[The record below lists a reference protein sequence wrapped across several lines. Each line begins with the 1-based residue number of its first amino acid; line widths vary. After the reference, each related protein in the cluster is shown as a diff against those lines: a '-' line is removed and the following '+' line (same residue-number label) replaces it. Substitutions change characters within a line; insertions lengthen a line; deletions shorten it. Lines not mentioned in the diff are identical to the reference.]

1 MKAHPF
7 KVCYMSV
14 LGYIGVTLSAVLL
27 VVALLTASIPIA
39 YLALAGIAFVVMD
52 AYRALTHPQDPLT

>member
-1 MKAHPF
+1 
-7 KVCYMSV
+7 MSV

-39 YLALAGIAFVVMD
+39 YMALAGIAFVVMD